1 MNNLILVVMSERIL
15 KKLKGAVQYF
25 DDEAKRLAEEAVA
38 VGMDPVMVLEEG
50 LAKSLREVGD
60 SFGRGEA
67 FVTELI
73 AAAQTMEAGAARAGS
88 RDSLSRARE
97 KENRLLEEHEPEP
110 LSSEASQALNE
121 VLGGILE
128 RHGIS
133 RSSLPAI

>member
-1 MNNLILVVMSERIL
+1 MSERIL
-15 KKLKGAVQYF
+15 KKLKEAFQYF

-73 AAAQTMEAGAARAGS
+73 AATQTMEAGTARAGS

>member
-1 MNNLILVVMSERIL
+1 MSERIL